1 MWLAQLANGRCPSVD
16 AVAWSP
22 GDGDHTVGHFSQR
35 SVNSDLSLG
44 PRRCWRERVPQP
56 PCSRRV
62 RVCACTYVRTCVW
75 GGQVSARAGRPLVK
89 CG

>member
-22 GDGDHTVGHFSQR
+22 GDGDHTVGRFSQR

-62 RVCACTYVRTCVW
+62 RVRAHTCARVCV
-75 GGQVSARAGRPLVK
+75 GGRCLRGLGGRW
-89 CG
+89 